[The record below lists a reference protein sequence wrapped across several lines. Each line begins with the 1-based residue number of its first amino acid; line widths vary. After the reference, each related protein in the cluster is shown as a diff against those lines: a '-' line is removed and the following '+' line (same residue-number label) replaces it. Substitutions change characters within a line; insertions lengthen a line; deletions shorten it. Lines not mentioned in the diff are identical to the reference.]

1 MKCSCIQRKLSAFL
15 DNEVS
20 NEEKRIILTHLQD
33 CNVCQKK
40 LEKLHQISASL
51 DLLEEIEIPS
61 YFMVRLKQRIAEN
74 KKSRFFSLPFP
85 VWGRYVFAPVGIPV
99 LFIVSMLIG
108 SYLGTAINQKTS
120 QVGKEFN
127 TLFGITS
134 LNNLPEGSVGDTYTY
149 LLTEGGEK

>member
-1 MKCSCIQRKLSAFL
+1 MKCSRIKRKLSAFL

-20 NEEKRIILTHLQD
+20 NEEKRNILTHLRN
-33 CNVCQKK
+33 CNDCQKK
-40 LEKLHQISASL
+40 LEKLHQISDSL
-51 DLLEEIEIPS
+51 NLLEEIEIPS

-74 KKSRFFSLPFP
+74 RKSRFFTLPF
-85 VWGRYVFAPVGIPV
+85 WEWKRYVFAPVGIPV

-108 SYLGTAINQKTS
+108 SYLGTTISQKTS

-127 TLFGITS
+127 NLLGVTS